1 MASLTEVV
9 KELKGQNDTL
19 EDVKSALKG
28 MLDID
33 LQKQKD
39 EAAQE
44 LIDKENAIEARRSKA
59 RRVSSAPKT
68 FAGGVASGLGVTDIF
83 DSMKNALGG
92 IGAGFG
98 GMLGGMTLGS
108 LLGKAL
114 GKLFVVGAGA
124 YLGSKF
130 FDDEIINKFIP
141 DAIENIKIGDFEL
154 GDFSAEI
161 AGALALLFGPKLIGK
176 MLSKGFG
183 VVSGLVTTQLGFS
196 AATDFLDREGQ
207 KELTDKTKRQK
218 AKFGTKLIKG
228 IGLGAL
234 LAYVGTLVGEE
245 VGKMT
250 GSEGLGKTVTL
261 AAQSAGIAYLFGFG
275 PMGIAA
281 GLLSFAFLAGGE
293 IRQYLRE
300 RAEEAK
306 AEFQKKV
313 AAYAEA
319 HKLDER
325 SDRQLIAEA
334 QDLAKQEAQ
343 GAFYNRESID
353 RQGFSRSEAAEAY
366 LQELEKRDQTAYE
379 AALLGEEIE
388 YLKAELLRN
397 SMSSAPQPESTF
409 GNMSALLQEYKALTG
424 NNYDLALSR
433 PDNLDN
439 TITPADLSM
448 PVRPDNFD
456 NTSMPAPA
464 TAMVSRDKE
473 YELMKQSV
481 APGNQGER
489 EIEEFLRTGKF
500 PKYTGPATPAV
511 DISNGEISSGV
522 VKQTINAEDAQI
534 VNNNNVVINN
544 IDYSDRK
551 QTSVV
556 QGGDTPIHLPGLTSA
571 TDDRFTSKMEKLM
584 GTAKFVG
591 NSYP

>member
-9 KELKGQNDTL
+9 EELKGQNDTL

-59 RRVSSAPKT
+59 KVSTQPKT

-83 DSMKNALGG
+83 ESMKNALGG

-98 GMLGGMTLGS
+98 GMLGGVTLGS

-130 FDDEIINKFIP
+130 FDDEVVNKFIP

-183 VVSGLVTTQLGFS
+183 VVSGLVTTQLGLS
-196 AATDFLDREGQ
+196 AATDFLDKEGQ

-250 GSEGLGKTVTL
+250 GSEGLGTTVAL
-261 AAQSAGIAYLFGFG
+261 AAQSAGIAYLFG
-275 PMGIAA
+275 PYGIAA

-293 IRQYLRE
+293 IREYLRD

-306 AEFQKKV
+306 AEFQKNV

-334 QDLAKQEAQ
+334 QELAKKEDVDYSTLFVHQLMTKKVICCESDVLSDKLMELMTKNKVRHIPIVDNSNHPI
-343 GAFYNRESID
+343 GIVSIGDVVNRLI
-353 RQGFSRSEAAEAY
+353 
-366 LQELEKRDQTAYE
+366 EK
-379 AALLGEEIE
+379 IE
-388 YLKAELLRN
+388 YENKMLKD
-397 SMSSAPQPESTF
+397 F
-409 GNMSALLQEYKALTG
+409 
-424 NNYDLALSR
+424 
-433 PDNLDN
+433 
-439 TITPADLSM
+439 
-448 PVRPDNFD
+448 
-456 NTSMPAPA
+456 
-464 TAMVSRDKE
+464 VS
-473 YELMKQSV
+473 
-481 APGNQGER
+481 G
-489 EIEEFLRTGKF
+489 
-500 PKYTGPATPAV
+500 
-511 DISNGEISSGV
+511 
-522 VKQTINAEDAQI
+522 
-534 VNNNNVVINN
+534 
-544 IDYSDRK
+544 
-551 QTSVV
+551 
-556 QGGDTPIHLPGLTSA
+556 
-571 TDDRFTSKMEKLM
+571 
-584 GTAKFVG
+584 
-591 NSYP
+591 